1 MDNKHPLNNNTAS
14 ADPTLTDLNIVE
26 DGVLEAG
33 RRQSYL
39 ALGSNIGARE
49 QLLRRALRL
58 LDNDPGIQVMR
69 ISGIYETAP
78 VGYTDQPAFLNMV
91 AAVRTTLEPIAL
103 LRTMLNIE
111 NKLGRTREIRF
122 GPRTIDLDLLLMEDI
137 RMEDEELTLPHPRML
152 ERAFVMVPLNDVL
165 DSRHPLKKQADQL
178 ASRALED
185 GGEGITLWNTI
196 NWHNASEL
204 SES

>member
-1 MDNKHPLNNNTAS
+1 MDNKHPLNNNAAS
-14 ADPTLTDLNIVE
+14 AEPAHTDSGI
-26 DGVLEAG
+26 LENKSGDAG
-33 RRQSYL
+33 HQQAYL
-39 ALGSNIGARE
+39 ALGSNIGDRE
-49 QLLRRALRL
+49 QLLCQALRL
-58 LDNDPGIQVMR
+58 LDSDPGIQVMR

-78 VGYTDQPAFLNMV
+78 VGYTDQPAFLNMA
-91 AAVRTTLEPIAL
+91 AAVRTTLEPLIL
-103 LRTMLNIE
+103 LRTMLSIE
-111 NKLGRTREIRF
+111 NQLGRTREIRF

-137 RMEDEELTLPHPRML
+137 RMTGEELILPHPRML

-165 DSRHPLKKQADQL
+165 DSRHPLKKQADRL

-196 NWHNASEL
+196 NWHNASAH